1 MNTDEQYRPIKEW
14 NEDDR
19 PREKFLNKGRSSLSK
34 AELIAILLRSGTRQ
48 ESAIDLAR
56 RILNTVDS
64 DLIELGKLKPDALQ
78 KINGI
83 GPTKAVTIAA
93 ALELGRRRQEAELV
107 KKQQIT
113 SSKDIFQVFGTKIGD
128 LLHEEFW
135 VMTVNRNNRIL
146 GTRMISSGGITGTVA
161 DVRMILRYCLEM
173 NATGLILSHN
183 HPSGNLKP
191 SEQDLKLTHS
201 IKQAAG
207 WMDIEL
213 LDHVIVTETAY
224 FSFADEGK
232 L

>member
-1 MNTDEQYRPIKEW
+1 MNTDEPYRPIKEW